1 MRQNLLGDVMDRNYD
16 VITYVSKY
24 LWLGVANF
32 ADIIKIITIFIKI
45 VFEDSKNVKRI
56 RNYVSKCDLYLYFL
70 IYQNLLIFSEKS
82 VMSTELKRCF
92 T

>member
-1 MRQNLLGDVMDRNYD
+1 MDRNYD

-56 RNYVSKCDLYLYFL
+56 RNYVPKCNLYLYFL
-70 IYQNLLIFSEKS
+70 IYQKLLISGEKMLIS
-82 VMSTELKRCF
+82 AEIRGCVT
-92 T
+92 